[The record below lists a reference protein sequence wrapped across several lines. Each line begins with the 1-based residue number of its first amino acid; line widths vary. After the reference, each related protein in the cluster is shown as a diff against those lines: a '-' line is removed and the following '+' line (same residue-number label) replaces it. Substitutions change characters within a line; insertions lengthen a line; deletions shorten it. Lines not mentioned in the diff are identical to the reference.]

1 MCSIES
7 YVFFDIETTGL
18 PWLEKNRTKI
28 TELSFVVALRKDV
41 IVTPH
46 GSLPPVSKL
55 SLVFNPG
62 RPIDPE
68 AVKLNGLSNDL
79 LRHAPVFRQKIE
91 TIVSFLKELPKPV
104 CLVAHNGNRFDF
116 KILLAE
122 FNDANML
129 LPDDLLCV
137 DSLIGFRQILASSNG
152 RKVKVAKP
160 LCTVSSEAQD
170 LLTDDEDEWPDLNL
184 STEEWKDIDEICDSL
199 SDISCEDITEAKK
212 ITLKKQNGKKQANRS
227 EVISKVFSKT
237 NNVNKESYTLL
248 SLYKRLIN
256 KEPYNHHRAED
267 DCCMLLECVIAVK
280 DEFILWADEAC
291 KMLKEVQPLIRQ

>member
-91 TIVSFLKELPKPV
+91 TIVSFLK
-104 CLVAHNGNRFDF
+104 
-116 KILLAE
+116 
-122 FNDANML
+122 
-129 LPDDLLCV
+129 
-137 DSLIGFRQILASSNG
+137 
-152 RKVKVAKP
+152 
-160 LCTVSSEAQD
+160 
-170 LLTDDEDEWPDLNL
+170 
-184 STEEWKDIDEICDSL
+184 
-199 SDISCEDITEAKK
+199 
-212 ITLKKQNGKKQANRS
+212 
-227 EVISKVFSKT
+227 
-237 NNVNKESYTLL
+237 
-248 SLYKRLIN
+248 
-256 KEPYNHHRAED
+256 
-267 DCCMLLECVIAVK
+267 
-280 DEFILWADEAC
+280 
-291 KMLKEVQPLIRQ
+291 